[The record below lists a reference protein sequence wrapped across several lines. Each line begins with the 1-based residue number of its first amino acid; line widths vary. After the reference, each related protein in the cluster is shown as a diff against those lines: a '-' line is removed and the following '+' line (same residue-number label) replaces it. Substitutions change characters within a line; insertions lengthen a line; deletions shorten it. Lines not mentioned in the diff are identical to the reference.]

1 MDRAARRRSAGARA
15 WRVSVA
21 VVVAF
26 PGALTLLGALVRVD
40 PWHGEMAL
48 NAPVRSVCFTR
59 LLAIAAG
66 GGMLVLARALVQGKR
81 RAAEA
86 TIGVLCTVAIVRLSR
101 DLSDGPTVAAVG
113 LAGLLLAT
121 RRAFPR
127 GSDAR
132 PGLLAGSVA
141 LGTVATAYVV
151 ATAATLL
158 TSRASGLGA
167 ALAAEAAGRLQ
178 SAARNPETPLGLG
191 LDALALVGLGAGALF
206 VYQLLR
212 PAPADDGHS
221 PSDHAAAARLV
232 AGHGEDSLA
241 PFALRED
248 KAYHFAH
255 GGVLAYRTLRDTAVV
270 SGDPIGPPGSAAP
283 ILADFQRLAVRRGW
297 DVVVTAASAAHLAE
311 YERIGLRTIHI
322 GNEAV
327 VDPRRFSLEGRPIRK
342 VRQSVNRVARHGWTV
357 EVVSD
362 PELDPATVNELDAL
376 ERAWGA
382 SRPRIQGWAMALGR
396 LWGAGGDVCGIY
408 VLARNPAG
416 RLRAFLRFVEYG
428 RGLSLDCMRR
438 LDDEPNGLNE
448 AMVVA
453 ALEHARARNCDEV
466 SLNFAGFAHIMAATA
481 ALNRRQRLLRA
492 CLGAVRGRF
501 QLERLVRFNEKFF
514 PSWRP
519 RYLIYGRR
527 THLPLAA
534 LRVLQAE
541 AYLRSPRS
549 RPLSARWLPAPA
561 PARRPLARSGASR

>member
-1 MDRAARRRSAGARA
+1 MDRAARRRSAFARA
-15 WRVSVA
+15 WRLSVA
-21 VVVAF
+21 AVVAL
-26 PGALTLLGALVRVD
+26 PGALTLLGALARVD
-40 PWHGEMAL
+40 PWHGQMAL

-59 LLAIAAG
+59 VLAIAAG
-66 GGMLVLARALVQGKR
+66 GGLLVLARGLVQGKR

-221 PSDHAAAARLV
+221 PSDHAAAAR
-232 AGHGEDSLA
+232 
-241 PFALRED
+241 
-248 KAYHFAH
+248 
-255 GGVLAYRTLRDTAVV
+255 
-270 SGDPIGPPGSAAP
+270 
-283 ILADFQRLAVRRGW
+283 
-297 DVVVTAASAAHLAE
+297 
-311 YERIGLRTIHI
+311 
-322 GNEAV
+322 
-327 VDPRRFSLEGRPIRK
+327 
-342 VRQSVNRVARHGWTV
+342 RVARHGWTV
-357 EVVSD
+357 EVVPD
-362 PELDPATVNELDAL
+362 PELDPATGGELDAV
-376 ERAWGA
+376 ERAWRA
-382 SRPRIQGWAMALGR
+382 SRPRIQGWAMTLGR
-396 LWGAGGDVCGIY
+396 LWGAGGDVGGIY

-428 RGLSLDCMRR
+428 RGL
-438 LDDEPNGLNE
+438 
-448 AMVVA
+448 
-453 ALEHARARNCDEV
+453 
-466 SLNFAGFAHIMAATA
+466 
-481 ALNRRQRLLRA
+481 
-492 CLGAVRGRF
+492 
-501 QLERLVRFNEKFF
+501 
-514 PSWRP
+514 
-519 RYLIYGRR
+519 
-527 THLPLAA
+527 
-534 LRVLQAE
+534 
-541 AYLRSPRS
+541 
-549 RPLSARWLPAPA
+549 
-561 PARRPLARSGASR
+561 